1 MNTPF
6 SPLTITL
13 TPRRPALVAGF
24 ENQIDVLVRIQAPAA
39 PEGFDKKR
47 PPYGIGLVIDRSGSM
62 SGQPLEEAK
71 RCAAHVVQALSPED
85 TVALVAFD
93 NRVKTLATAQPR
105 ADGRALALAIESL
118 NSGGNTDLH
127 GGWLA
132 GAEQLAQAAVEAG
145 LKRVILLSDGCANEG
160 ITTTPEIA
168 DACRTM
174 AARGITTST
183 YGLGHHFNEELMVA
197 MAEAGQGNHY
207 YGETA
212 EDLMEPFQT
221 EFDLLANL
229 CCKGLKLRA
238 EAGNGIAVEMLNQ
251 VPGDAHGGWQLT
263 DLAWGSEAWA
273 LLRLRVPME
282 RLPAEGGEVLLNLLD
297 LLQVTLAVTDLEGC
311 GHVFHSPML
320 SLPAVN
326 SAAYSALAEDLLVL
340 RRMAEVDAGKL
351 LRDTREAAKRGD
363 WAEVDRILKQA
374 ETDFAGNEYVAGVL
388 ASIRG
393 VAESRQRERFMKDA
407 LYASAGF
414 NKRLAM
420 ADECLDFAAEMEA
433 PSFLRRKRAP
443 GKEEFGKKQ

>member
-1 MNTPF
+1 MQDKLQEIHL
-6 SPLTITL
+6 SLTA
-13 TPRRPALVAGF
+13 RRPALVAGF
-24 ENQIDVLVRIQAPAA
+24 DNQIDVLVRIEAPQA
-39 PEGFDKKR
+39 PEGAIRKR

-71 RCAAHVVQALSPED
+71 RCAAHVVEVLSPDD

-105 ADGRALALAIESL
+105 ADGRALALAIQSL
-118 NSGGNTDLH
+118 NSGGNTNLH

-132 GAEQLAQAAVEAG
+132 GAEELAGMAAEAG

-160 ITTTPEIA
+160 ITESGEIA
-168 DACRTM
+168 KACR
-174 AARGITTST
+174 
-183 YGLGHHFNEELMVA
+183 A

-212 EDLMEPFQT
+212 EDLMEPFQA

-229 CCKGLKLRA
+229 CCKGLRLRA
-238 EAGNGIAVEMLNQ
+238 EAGEGIAVEMMNH
-251 VPGDAHGGWQLT
+251 VAGDAADGWQLA

-273 LLRLRVPME
+273 LLRLRVPKE
-282 RLPAEGGEVLLNLLD
+282 RLPAEGGDLLD
-297 LLQVTLAVTDLEGC
+297 LLHVTLAASDLDGN
-311 GHVFHSPML
+311 GHVFHSPQL
-320 SLPAVN
+320 SLPSVN
-326 SAAYSALAEDLLVL
+326 SAAYGALAEDALLL
-340 RRMAEVDAGKL
+340 RRLAEVEAGTL
-351 LRDTREAAKRGD
+351 LRGTREAARRGD

-374 ETDFAGNEYVAGVL
+374 EADFAGNEFVAGVL
-388 ASIRG
+388 ASIRD

-414 NKRLAM
+414 SKRLAS
-420 ADECLDFAAEMEA
+420 ANESVNFCEEDVV

-443 GKEEFGKKQ
+443 GKSEFPKKDR

>member
-13 TPRRPALVAGF
+13 SPRRPALVAGF

-93 NRVKTLATAQPR
+93 NRVKTLAPAQPR

-132 GAEQLAQAAVEAG
+132 GAEQLALAAVEAG

-160 ITTTPEIA
+160 ITKTPEIA
-168 DACRTM
+168 DACRAM

-238 EAGNGIAVEMLNQ
+238 EAGNGITVEMLNQ

-282 RLPAEGGEVLLNLLD
+282 RLPAEGGNVLD
-297 LLQVTLAVTDLEGC
+297 LLQVTLAATDLEGC

-326 SAAYSALAEDLLVL
+326 PAAYSALAEDLLVQ
-340 RRMAEVDAGKL
+340 RRMAEVDAANL
-351 LRDTREAAKRGD
+351 LRGTREAAKRGD
-363 WAEVDRILKQA
+363 WTEVDRILKQA

-393 VAESRQRERFMKDA
+393 VAESRQRDRFMKDA

-414 NKRLAM
+414 NKRLAQ
-420 ADECLDFAAEMEA
+420 ANESLDFAAELDA

>member
-1 MNTPF
+1 MQDQIQSTRI
-6 SPLTITL
+6 TI

-24 ENQIDVLVRIQAPAA
+24 DNQIDVLVRIEAPQAPAGV
-39 PEGFDKKR
+39 EKKR

-71 RCAAHVVQALSPED
+71 RCAAHVVQSLAADD

-93 NRVKTLATAQPR
+93 NRVKTLAPAQLR

-118 NSGGNTDLH
+118 HSGGNTNLH

-132 GAEQLAQAAVEAG
+132 GAEELAGMAAEAG

-160 ITTTPEIA
+160 LTTPAEIA
-168 DACRTM
+168 EACRAM
-174 AARGITTST
+174 AAKGITTST

-212 EDLMEPFQT
+212 EDLMEPFQA

-229 CCKGLKLRA
+229 CCKGLTLRA
-238 EAGNGIAVEMLNQ
+238 EAPDGIAVEMLNH
-251 VPGDAHGGWQLT
+251 VVGDAAGGWQLS

-273 LLRLRVPME
+273 LLRLRVP
-282 RLPAEGGEVLLNLLD
+282 RALLPAEGGDLCE
-297 LLQVTLAVTDLEGC
+297 LLQVTLAVTDLEGS
-311 GHVFHSPML
+311 GHVFHSPQL
-320 SLPAVN
+320 ALPAVN
-326 SAAYSALAEDLLVL
+326 SSAYGALAEDALVL
-340 RRMAEVDAGKL
+340 RRIAEVEAGAL
-351 LRDTREAAKRGD
+351 LRETREAARHGD
-363 WAEVDRILKQA
+363 WAAVDRILKQA
-374 ETDFAGNEYVAGVL
+374 EADYAGNEYVAGVL
-388 ASIRG
+388 ASIRS

-414 NKRLAM
+414 SKRLSQT
-420 ADECLDFAAEMEA
+420 EESLDLSLEVSV
-433 PSFLRRKRAP
+433 PSYLRRKRAP
-443 GKEEFGKKQ
+443 GKDEFLKKK